1 MRFLIWDLWG
11 DYAHFRKYYTTSSP
25 LTFAFPPRPTLAG
38 IVGALLGLQKDEYP
52 GILSGSEA
60 TYAVR
65 IMKPIKKTRLAVNY
79 INTKEAI
86 DMSKIK
92 TRSQV
97 RLELVKNPC
106 YRIYF
111 SHIDHSIY
119 QRVLKMLSEEKTYY
133 TLSLGLSELLAFYRF
148 VGEEGAE
155 KITSSSFVEI
165 KSVLPYS
172 EDLEIRFEAEKEYMK
187 DTMPVVQNSERV
199 VEKYSRVI
207 FERQGK
213 PINAKVDSYWRVG
226 DEKIVVL

>member
-52 GILSGSEA
+52 RILSGSEA

-65 IMKPIKKTRLAVNY
+65 IMEPIKKTRLAVNY

-111 SHIDHSIY
+111 SHMDYSIY
-119 QRVLKMLSEEKTYY
+119 QLALQMLGKGKTYY

-148 VGEEGAE
+148 VGEEEGE

-165 KSVLPYS
+165 KSVLPLR
-172 EDLEIRFEAEKEYMK
+172 EDLEIEFESEKEYMK
-187 DTMPVVQNSERV
+187 DTMPVLQNSERI
-199 VEKYSRVI
+199 VEKYNRII

-213 PINAKVDSYWRVG
+213 PIKAKVNSYWRVG
-226 DEKIVVL
+226 DEQIVVL

>member
-111 SHIDHSIY
+111 SHIDHGIY
-119 QRVLKMLSEEKTYY
+119 QRTLKMLSEEKTYY
-133 TLSLGLSELLAFYRF
+133 TLSLGLSELLAFYKF
-148 VGEEGAE
+148 VGEEEGE
-155 KITSSSFVEI
+155 KITSPSFVEI
-165 KSVLPYS
+165 NSVLPYS
-172 EDLEIRFEAEKEYMK
+172 KDLEIKFEAEKEYMK

-213 PINAKVDSYWRVG
+213 PINAKVESYWRVG
-226 DEKIVVL
+226 DEQIVVL